1 MRGHIKER
9 SPGKWAIVL
18 DVKDNETGK
27 RKRKWHSFSGTKRQ
41 AQSEC
46 ARLIAELES
55 GGFTDGGR
63 ISFREFAERWIE
75 HEKANVSPKTLERYS
90 DLLLKNVAGIIGSE
104 RLERLTP
111 ARLDAAWTALLTSGR
126 RDGKGGLSPR
136 TVHHCRRV
144 TQTALD
150 QACTWNL
157 IRSNPV
163 TPTRPPRVE
172 KKRLEVYDA
181 KQVAELLEA
190 FRPTRMFIPV
200 LIAVSCGLRRGEIL
214 ALRWR
219 HLDLDRCIMA
229 VEESWEQV
237 GTVTRLKPPKSG
249 KARVVAIPTSVR
261 DELKAHR
268 LAQAQEQL
276 RLGIRVTT
284 DTFIVAQ
291 VDGNPIKP
299 QSLTHEWTRL
309 LEKTELPAIGFHG
322 LRHSHATLLLGK
334 GVHPK
339 VASERLGHS
348 TVSIT
353 LDLYSHALPAMQES
367 AAQAIDSVF
376 SDAKTTSGN

>member
-1 MRGHIKER
+1 MKGHIRER

-18 DVKDNETGK
+18 DVRDHETGQ
-27 RKRKWHSFSGTKRQ
+27 RKRKWFSFAGTKRQ
-41 AQSEC
+41 AQIEC
-46 ARLIAELES
+46 ARLISEMNN
-55 GGFTDGGR
+55 GGFTEGGGTT
-63 ISFREFAERWIE
+63 FRAFAERWLE
-75 HEKANVSPKTLERYS
+75 HEQSNVSPKTLERYQ
-90 DLLLKNVAGIIGSE
+90 DLLLKNVAGIIGAE
-104 RLERLTP
+104 RLDKLTP
-111 ARLDAAWTALLTSGR
+111 ARLDGVWTKLLTSGR

-157 IRSNPV
+157 IKANPV

-172 KKRLEVYDA
+172 KKRIEIYDA
-181 KQVAELLEA
+181 DQVGKLLEA
-190 FRPTRMFIPV
+190 FRTTRMRVPV
-200 LIAVSCGLRRGEIL
+200 LIAVACGLRRGEIL

-219 HLDLDRCIMA
+219 HIDFERGTMA

-237 GTVTRLKPPKSG
+237 GTETRLKPPKSG
-249 KARVVAIPTSVR
+249 KARVVALPASVR

-268 LAQAQEQL
+268 VRQAQEQL
-276 RLGIRVTT
+276 RLGVRATSDAFV
-284 DTFIVAQ
+284 VAQ
-291 VDGNPIKP
+291 VDGSPIKP

-309 LEKTELPAIGFHG
+309 LAKTELPTIGFHG
-322 LRHSHATLLLGK
+322 LRHTHATLLLGK

-376 SDAKTTSGN
+376 SDANTAS